1 MAVNQ
6 SGVAITI
13 KAWLPVTGDLDEQI
27 AALQIVKTAH
37 ETGDYAEVLKAAKV
51 DEVKSEQKTRR
62 VDVPPEPE
70 PQFETERGQVTAS
83 TAKPEDFPNTMV
95 QGGGIVED
103 EPEYVAD
110 DEPAE

>member
-70 PQFETERGQVTAS
+70 PQFETERGASIPADDLTAS
-83 TAKPEDFPNTMV
+83 ADD
-95 QGGGIVED
+95 VED
-103 EPEYVAD
+103 ERTLVPGEDFEV
-110 DEPAE
+110 